1 MKANLCQAAGSLL
14 VVGLSGTELT
24 TLERAWLKLVRP
36 AGVILFRR
44 NIADARQTRALLND
58 ATALCAPHTFRC
70 VDVEGGTVDRLRDAL
85 APMPSAQAVAEAA
98 RRRDRNAWSPTLSQT
113 GVPDTRT
120 LCVGVERTRKDG
132 APSFPRS
139 QKRDPGHPTLLAHEH
154 GNLIARGVKAFGFNT
169 TLAPVLDLA
178 LPASADVLGSRA
190 AGETEEQVIEYARNF
205 LAGLASQK
213 VVGCGKHFPGLGG
226 GALDSHQETPAIHRK
241 MRELW
246 SEDLAPYRELRNEL
260 PMVMVNHATYPE
272 TPGKD
277 QPASVSPYWITTV
290 LRKRIGYRGI
300 VFSDDLEMG
309 GILKFMPI
317 EEAAIEAIRAGMD
330 LVEICHTPEMILR
343 AYEALIA
350 EGERSA
356 AFSKLLV
363 ARAEQTARQRAKLF
377 ASGVSPALTAKQ
389 FEALRARIFR
399 FGETVRSAQTNAEA
413 QPA

>member
-1 MKANLCQAAGSLL
+1 MKANLRQAAGSLL
-14 VVGLSGTELT
+14 VVGLAGTEMT

-44 NIADARQTRALLND
+44 NIADARQTWALLD
-58 ATALCAPHTFRC
+58 EASALCAPKSFRC

-85 APMPSAQAVAEAA
+85 APMPSAKTVAETA
-98 RRRDRNAWSPTLSQT
+98 RRRDR
-113 GVPDTRT
+113 
-120 LCVGVERTRKDG
+120 DG

-139 QKRDPGHPTLLAHEH
+139 QRRDLGHPIDLAREH
-154 GNLIARGVKAFGFNT
+154 GELIARAVKAFGFNT

-178 LPASADVLGSRA
+178 LPASAAVLGSRA
-190 AGETEEQVIEYARNF
+190 TGETAEQVIEYAHDF
-205 LAGLASQK
+205 LAGLAAHK

-226 GALDSHQETPAIHRK
+226 GSLDSHAETPTIHRS

-246 SEDLAPYRELRNEL
+246 SKDLTPYRDLRNEL
-260 PMVMVNHATYPE
+260 PMVMVNHAAYPE
-272 TPGKD
+272 TPGKNL
-277 QPASVSPYWITTV
+277 PASVSPYWITTV

-300 VFSDDLEMG
+300 LFSDDLEMG

-317 EEAAIEAIRAGMD
+317 EEAVIAAIRAGMD
-330 LVEICHTPEMILR
+330 LVEICRTPEMILR

-350 EGERSA
+350 EAERSA
-356 AFSKLLV
+356 AFSKLLI

-377 ASGVSPALTAKQ
+377 ASGVSPAFTAKQ
-389 FEALRARIFR
+389 FEALRKQIHNFSERIMK
-399 FGETVRSAQTNAEA
+399 ALEA